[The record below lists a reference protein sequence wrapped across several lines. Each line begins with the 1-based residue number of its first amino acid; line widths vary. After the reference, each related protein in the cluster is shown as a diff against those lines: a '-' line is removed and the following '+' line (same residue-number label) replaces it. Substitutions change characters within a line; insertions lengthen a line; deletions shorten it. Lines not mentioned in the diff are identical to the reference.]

1 MKCLLKGHIDGSGR
15 RRATTDRGCSL
26 AGPGLPVTAQHADC
40 RTSSDRL
47 HMGVRCGGLTCP
59 GDAAM
64 APWGRCT
71 DSFEEIVEEYLGW
84 FRQVH
89 PTVRFDRVM
98 VTESVPGQTVGLEG
112 VPPAEFAP
120 RFEQL
125 VEWIDSDWINL
136 AALTVV
142 EGGTLLLG
150 VEYRGPKGKK
160 SLSREQIR
168 STSLA

>member
-1 MKCLLKGHIDGSGR
+1 M
-15 RRATTDRGCSL
+15 
-26 AGPGLPVTAQHADC
+26 GPVHG
-40 RTSSDRL
+40 
-47 HMGVRCGGLTCP
+47 
-59 GDAAM
+59 
-64 APWGRCT
+64 
-71 DSFEEIVEEYLGW
+71 SFEEIVEEYLGW

-112 VPPAEFAP
+112 VLPAEFAP

-136 AALTVV
+136 TALTVV

-150 VEYRGPKGKK
+150 VEYRGPQGKK
-160 SLSREQIR
+160 RLSREQISVNFSGLTKSEVDR
-168 STSLA
+168 LGLEQA